1 MTRAEAIATA
11 ARYRLQGE
19 VIYCMDH
26 LNMEPAEALA
36 EWDILQITSERD
48 ADSLLLITHTNKTI
62 I

>member
-1 MTRAEAIATA
+1 MTREAAIATA

-36 EWDILQITSERD
+36 EWDIL
-48 ADSLLLITHTNKTI
+48 
-62 I
+62 